1 MLGGFT
7 AGTRAK
13 TDLRPPE
20 AESIMSVVAFLTAE
34 TVSAAGFVGGR
45 DARWNGRTF
54 DLVAG
59 IGIGAYADCEDRD
72 GGAEGAEAP
81 ATKLGMEE

>member
-34 TVSAAGFVGGR
+34 TVSAAGFVGG
-45 DARWNGRTF
+45 
-54 DLVAG
+54 
-59 IGIGAYADCEDRD
+59 
-72 GGAEGAEAP
+72 
-81 ATKLGMEE
+81 GMDVRSIL